1 MFPTFLLHL
10 VAPLIRTWYQRR
22 PLHVRHSTSL
32 MVPPADLAILF
43 SVRTYYAFQDALRA
57 FDLTKFPSGLL

>member
-1 MFPTFLLHL
+1 
-10 VAPLIRTWYQRR
+10 
-22 PLHVRHSTSL
+22 